1 MKVVKCIT
9 KAVISLLLV
18 ITTVFTV
25 SFTGINEIKTIKAA
39 DITYP
44 IKGDYIKILVDD
56 SEYRVAKKTG
66 AGDDN
71 HTYLINSFAFTNM
84 KWDDDARNSG
94 VYDGSLVQSYLEG
107 IYNSM
112 APKLQG
118 AVVEQSNLEQN
129 SFRPSSFYPYENP
142 DLSTA
147 IQGQK
152 KVFLLD
158 VLEVQEYGDY
168 AERIK
173 LYQKTTPSSSDV
185 ITKWLLSNNTNNQ
198 DCVFYFIHSYGVGNI
213 DSDNRGPGNVR
224 NNSYDV
230 HHAFVADLDKL
241 TAKITFDSKGGS
253 AVDEQ
258 TVALWTVNGA
268 EASNYAT
275 KPTDDPTREGYTFK
289 YWYLDDESTEYNFA
303 TPVTDDIT
311 LNAKWEAN
319 KYTVTFDPNEGT
331 VTPTTSE
338 VTFGQ
343 AYGTLPTPN
352 RTGYTFK
359 GWFYNDNTQITSE
372 TEVSIA
378 SNHELKA
385 KWEKDSYTISY
396 DLDGGELDA
405 DTVLPS
411 SYTIDDTISITSQ
424 PTKANNRFLGWT
436 GSNIETPQTTISF
449 GPNETGNKS
458 YKANWQQIIK
468 YTITYTD
475 GVDDEVIFEDKVLEA
490 EANTNTP
497 AFGEAPTRE
506 GFDFD
511 GWEPEVAE
519 KVTANA
525 TYVAK
530 WVEKDPEKI
539 TISFDMDGG
548 TYNGITGVYNLVVP
562 KGASVL
568 LPKPSKDGYTFD
580 YWQGSRYE
588 ANKEYVFEDNHN
600 LKAIW
605 IKKTDPVTPSYV
617 TPKTGIE

>member
-25 SFTGINEIKTIKAA
+25 SFTGINEIKTIKA
-39 DITYP
+39 DGITYP
-44 IKGDYIKILVDD
+44 NKGDYITILVDGKP
-56 SEYRVAKKTG
+56 EYRVAKQTSDRDHSFLLSSFKLG
-66 AGDDN
+66 EKMKYSN
-71 HTYLINSFAFTNM
+71 NSKNDYEGSVLQAYANGILENL
-84 KWDDDARNSG
+84 NSKIKAA
-94 VYDGSLVQSYLEG
+94 L
-107 IYNSM
+107 
-112 APKLQG
+112 
-118 AVVEQSNLEQN
+118 VEQTDLKQYTY
-129 SFRPSSFYPYENP
+129 SSETGNHSAETEF
-142 DLSTA
+142 S
-147 IQGQK
+147 GQK
-152 KVFLLD
+152 YVFPLD
-158 VLEVQEYGDY
+158 IKDLNDY
-168 AERIK
+168 AA
-173 LYQKTTPSSSDV
+173 
-185 ITKWLLSNNTNNQ
+185 
-198 DCVFYFIHSYGVGNI
+198 GVSGLGNI
-213 DSDNRGPGNVR
+213 ADKMNELFFKDPVTTRTYIWLMSKFTYSDCAAFYDTTNRIQLDSHTSVSSQKQNA
-224 NNSYDV
+224 

-241 TAKITFDSKGGS
+241 TAKITFKSNGS
-253 AVDEQ
+253 TVAEQ
-258 TVALWTVNGA
+258 TVALWTVNT
-268 EASNYAT
+268 EPASNYAT
-275 KPTDDPTREGYTFK
+275 EPTAPTREGYTFK
-289 YWYLDDESTEYNFA
+289 YWYLDDESTKYNFA

-319 KYTVTFDPNEGT
+319 KYTVTFNPDGGSVNPI
-331 VTPTTSE
+331 SKE
-338 VTFGQ
+338 VTFDS
-343 AYGTLPTPN
+343 AYGDLPTPV

-372 TEVSIA
+372 TKVSIA
-378 SNHELKA
+378 SHHELKA

-405 DTVLPS
+405 DTVLPI

-436 GSNIETPQTTISF
+436 SSNVDTPQTTISF
-449 GPNETGNKS
+449 GPNETGDKS
-458 YKANWQQIIK
+458 YKANWQEIIK

-497 AFGEAPTRE
+497 AFGEAPTRK
-506 GFDFD
+506 GYVFD
-511 GWEPEVAE
+511 GWNPEVAE

-548 TYNGITGVYNLVVP
+548 TYNGITGVYTLVVP

-617 TPKTGIE
+617 APKTGIE